1 MTNRKRLMTIAIM
14 AISLSTMG
22 LFMFTQT
29 ESDHAHLFSAN
40 PFVEE
45 TKLTGVIQTPNGNF
59 AIPGILAE
67 VEASNVVDT
76 MFLTD
81 EPANWFKS
89 ESLGAPLTIINPG
102 EAVEFDLNSKTDTKH
117 TVSLLVPATEL
128 LKVDQSKAD
137 DDTIRVQFDKSGI
150 HLFACK
156 VHPYMSGIVV
166 VLNDDGTIPAV
177 SSTDL
182 PFIDHLGATELPAT
196 LVASILT
203 NIAPF
208 DEKPAA
214 DPFGITLDK
223 ESKWDILK
231 FGDDFHGVT
240 VGKPPAIAGIGEIWI
255 DAQFEKVDGQT
266 TSTGQKPGSIT
277 VISAETFEVTRE
289 MNGVS
294 NFDGDEQDDQ
304 GKWNNPHNMWTN
316 TEHTVVYNGNWFGNW
331 LNLIDME
338 TGDIKDSIT
347 VGKAPTHIVTIP
359 TGDEKGILTLP
370 LSAEDEILKIEDR
383 NGKRLKVIDHFQTG
397 SDNNHP
403 HGQWITADGTKIL
416 IPNVFQNI
424 GPGLPGIAGSVTIM
438 DAESGDIIR
447 ELTTDDGPF
456 YLPVAV
462 GITGEKGYI
471 SNIGTGIVSVI
482 NLNTGDVLK
491 NIQVACFNPV
501 LIGGNGTCGSAPIP
515 DGLVLDTLKLPI
527 QTPASPDGK
536 FVVTAVF
543 SLVSHIN
550 PDTIAV
556 IDTETDELVAELPC
570 PAGCHGVNWGAKS
583 NGGYY
588 AYITSQHANV
598 LTVVDPK
605 SGADAEIVAV
615 IPLGDEFVT
624 DGTGGQGV
632 LPLPHVTDG
641 WIQDTVTACDAGKC
655 STEVT
660 SWINQLE
667 PSQKDPSG

>member
-1 MTNRKRLMTIAIM
+1 MTIAIM
-14 AISLSTMG
+14 AISLSSVG

-29 ESDHAHLFSAN
+29 DSENTNLFSVN

-45 TKLTGVIQTPNGNF
+45 TKITGVIETPNGNF
-59 AIPGILAE
+59 AVPGILAE
-67 VEASNVVDT
+67 VEASNTVDT

-81 EPANWFKS
+81 QPANWFKS

-102 EAVEFDLNSKTDTKH
+102 EAVEFDLSSQTDTKH
-117 TVSLLVPATEL
+117 TVSLLVPFTEL

-137 DDTIRVQFDKSGI
+137 DDSITVQFDESGI

-166 VLNDDGTIPAV
+166 VLDDGEIPDV
-177 SSTDL
+177 SSDDL
-182 PFIDHLGATELPAT
+182 PFIDHLGASALPAT

-208 DEKPAA
+208 DEKPAT

-231 FGDDFHGVT
+231 TGDDFHGIT
-240 VGKPPAIAGIGEIWI
+240 VGDVPIVAGVGEIWI
-255 DAQFEKVDGQT
+255 DAQFEAVNGQT

-277 VISAETFEVTRE
+277 VVSADTFTVTRE

-294 NFDGDEQDDQ
+294 NFAGDEQDDQ

-359 TGDEKGILTLP
+359 AGNEKGTLTLP
-370 LSAEDEILKIEDR
+370 LSAEDEILKIEDQ
-383 NGKRLKVIDHFQTG
+383 NGERLKIIDHFQTG

-403 HGQWITADGTKIL
+403 HGQWITADGSKIL

-424 GPGLPGIAGSVTIM
+424 GPGLSGIAGSVTIM
-438 DAESGDIIR
+438 DTESGDIIN

-462 GITGEKGYI
+462 GIAEEKGYI
-471 SNIGTGIVSVI
+471 ANIGTGIVSI
-482 NLNTGDVLK
+482 IDLETGDVLK

-501 LIGGNGTCGSAPIP
+501 LIGGDGTCATAPIS

-543 SLVSHIN
+543 SLVSGIN

-556 IDTETDELVAELPC
+556 IDTETDELVAELAC

-583 NGGYY
+583 GGGYY
-588 AYITSQHANV
+588 AYVTSQHANV

-615 IPLGDEFVT
+615 IPLGNSFIT

-641 WIQDTVTACDAGKC
+641 WIQDTVNACDDGDC
-655 STEVT
+655 SSEVDG
-660 SWINQLE
+660 WVNQLT